1 MKENMS
7 LLFRESVRII
17 YPSIGL
23 SGKKDKEFLN
33 APYFGL
39 GVVEFQKG
47 TVWVR
52 TIGSDEEVDIDLTIY
67 KGVPSQH
74 DLSTSIIC
82 VGGFIEVENRGIV
95 IAAGAYKEA
104 ELEWV
109 NGLTAVLVAL
119 NAAETSTRAVK
130 TVTFFIN
137 HFRKRNWSIFSR

>member
-1 MKENMS
+1 M
-7 LLFRESVRII
+7 I
-17 YPSIGL
+17 YYFGL

-47 TVWVR
+47 TV
-52 TIGSDEEVDIDLTIY
+52 
-67 KGVPSQH
+67 
-74 DLSTSIIC
+74 C
-82 VGGFIEVENRGIV
+82 GFIEVENRGIV

-119 NAAETSTRAVK
+119 NAVEASTRAVK

-137 HFRKRNWSIFSR
+137 HFRKRNWSLFSRY